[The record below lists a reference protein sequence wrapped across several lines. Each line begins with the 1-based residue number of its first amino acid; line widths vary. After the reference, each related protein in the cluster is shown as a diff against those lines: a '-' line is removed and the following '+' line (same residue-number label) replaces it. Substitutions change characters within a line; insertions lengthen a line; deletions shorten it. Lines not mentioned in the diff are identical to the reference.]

1 MVQQGGQMTTLAKQ
15 STTARDTNFRDKF
28 VKKTWHVEASLTY
41 EYDIRYSTGIF
52 SPKNPDLLDL
62 GESKR
67 RLVIFDK
74 TVYDLYGSEARQFF
88 EAMGIEAL
96 FCLIESTEERKD
108 LENLNSIL
116 THMEDF
122 GLLRRS
128 EPVIAVGGGVLLD
141 IAGFAAS
148 IYRRSVP
155 YIRVPTTLLALVDAT
170 VGAKTAINHFS
181 RRNRLG
187 SYYPPI
193 VSYLDKNFI
202 RTQSEREISNGLA
215 EIFKLAL
222 IKDAELFHLIEENAD
237 ALVDEKFQFGAVPVR
252 VINRAITGM
261 VEELTPDLWERN
273 LERCVDFGHSF
284 SPLIE
289 MKALPE
295 LSHGEAVCIDCIF
308 SCYIA
313 NKRGLLERNEL
324 DRIIATAR
332 RLRLPIYHQFF
343 SNHDVVLAAL
353 TDTMKHRN
361 GKQNLPLPFGIG
373 SYVFCNDLTSEE
385 IKSVCHIVKKE
396 LES

>member
-1 MVQQGGQMTTLAKQ
+1 MALREQQITASGGRAASGQ
-15 STTARDTNFRDKF
+15 SANFRDKY
-28 VKKTWHVEASLTY
+28 VKKTWHVEASRTY
-41 EYDIRYSTGIF
+41 EFDIRYSTGIF

-62 GESKR
+62 GESRR
-67 RLVIFDK
+67 RLIIFDR
-74 TVYDLYGSEARQFF
+74 TVYDLYGAEARQFF
-88 EAMGIEAL
+88 EAMGIEAS

-108 LENLNSIL
+108 LENLIYIL
-116 THMEDF
+116 KHMEDF

-141 IAGFAAS
+141 IVGFAAS
-148 IYRRSVP
+148 VYRRGVP

-193 VSYLDKNFI
+193 VSYLDKTFV
-202 RTQSEREISNGLA
+202 RTQAQREISNGLA

-222 IKDAELFHLIEENAD
+222 IKDAELFRLLEENAD
-237 ALVDEKFQFGAVPVR
+237 TLVEEKFQYGAVPVR

-261 VEELTPDLWERN
+261 VEELAPDMWEHN

-295 LSHGEAVCIDCIF
+295 LSHGEAVCIDCVY
-308 SCYIA
+308 SSYIA
-313 NKRGLLERNEL
+313 HKRGMLERNEL
-324 DRIIATAR
+324 DRIIATVK
-332 RLRLPIYHQFF
+332 RLRLPVCHPLF
-343 SNHDVVLAAL
+343 SDPAVVSAAL

-373 SYVFCNDLTSEE
+373 SYVFCNDLTQEE
-385 IKSVCHIVKKE
+385 IDRACAAIKNETAS
-396 LES
+396 